1 MYTHTLL
8 NLFIVL
14 RLPTG
19 LEEVCVTLST
29 DTIPMSAQIIF
40 LSFSEEMEQVNLA
53 RIRIFAGERVHL
65 LTLHLGVVSQVG
77 SEVHNLKVGDRVWFV
92 DDFG

>member
-8 NLFIVL
+8 NLFIGL

-40 LSFSEEMEQVNLA
+40 LSFSEEMEQVNFSRLQIIA
-53 RIRIFAGERVHL
+53 REKENISIL
-65 LTLHLGVVSQVG
+65 
-77 SEVHNLKVGDRVWFV
+77 
-92 DDFG
+92 